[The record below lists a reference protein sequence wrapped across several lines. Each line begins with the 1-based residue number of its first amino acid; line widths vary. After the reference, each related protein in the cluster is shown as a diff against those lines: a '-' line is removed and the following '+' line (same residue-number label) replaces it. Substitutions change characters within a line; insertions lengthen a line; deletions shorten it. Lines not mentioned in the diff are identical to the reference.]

1 MFFIFLLIL
10 TLLYTFTHISILL
23 SIHIST
29 PLNTHISIPLSIH
42 ISITLRIHTP
52 NPRNE
57 KAPPFDMPLT
67 QLLHHHHLLSHRLN
81 LPFQHPLLLSQT
93 TSEHQFAST
102 TRWLWSLVLMGVKG
116 VLQQGRECG
125 REKRVGVRRR
135 WIDKQKLVRARVCEV
150 IAEDEIGGGDVCER
164 RILEKKPLAG
174 ELNEIRRMAEKRHFF
189 HAMNGLLLSA

>member
-1 MFFIFLLIL
+1 
-10 TLLYTFTHISILL
+10 
-23 SIHIST
+23 
-29 PLNTHISIPLSIH
+29 
-42 ISITLRIHTP
+42 
-52 NPRNE
+52 
-57 KAPPFDMPLT
+57 
-67 QLLHHHHLLSHRLN
+67 
-81 LPFQHPLLLSQT
+81 
-93 TSEHQFAST
+93 
-102 TRWLWSLVLMGVKG
+102 MGVKG

-189 HAMNGLLLSA
+189 HAMNGLLLSAQNGEKRETVEGNDDLRARREEKEEGMEMDRKGIV